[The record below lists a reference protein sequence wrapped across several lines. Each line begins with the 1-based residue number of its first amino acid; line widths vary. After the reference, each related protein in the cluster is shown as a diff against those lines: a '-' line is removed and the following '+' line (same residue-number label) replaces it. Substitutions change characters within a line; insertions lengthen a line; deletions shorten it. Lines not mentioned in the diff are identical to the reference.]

1 MRLVKSGEVSL
12 KSHHM
17 EPEVH
22 SFCIGLEN
30 SPDLLAARKVAEFI
44 GTKHHE
50 IIFTPDEG
58 IDSVDEVVYFTETFN

>member
-1 MRLVKSGEVSL
+1 MGDVPFGIIISGGLDSSLIAAIAMRLVRSGQVSL

-30 SPDLLAARKVAEFI
+30 SPDL
-44 GTKHHE
+44 
-50 IIFTPDEG
+50 
-58 IDSVDEVVYFTETFN
+58 